1 MITIILT
8 LEEAVKTGL
17 EGAELLNSKDKIIF
31 VYPEGKD
38 SISIAVHNMLSSLKC
53 QTDFVKVPVVDSEK
67 ENEKLMLACIAYLV
81 GANENAFVIDDNNKF
96 VSLSYLNIDRSIN
109 IRSINLDDDSSLSG
123 QDDKKKPVKR
133 RSTKKDKES
142 PVENIVTELS
152 VEEDTEKS
160 PDKNESVDET
170 IVKEE
175 VKKSRQRKTKKKSGI
190 SVTKVKSL
198 DDFKAMLKI
207 FATDEF
213 DPSTMAMGIFESVKK
228 SIWNKTSIDK
238 ELKDTIIIDKK
249 IDLINA
255 SLGEYWADITACVR
269 NLLESAKEK

>member
-1 MITIILT
+1 MKTIILT

-17 EGAELLNSKDKIIF
+17 DGAELLNSKDKIIF

-38 SISIAVHNMLSSLKC
+38 AISIAVHNMLSSLRC
-53 QTDFVKVPVVDSEK
+53 QTDFVKVPVLDSEK
-67 ENEKLMLACIAYLV
+67 ENEKLMLACIAYLA
-81 GANENAFVIDDNNKF
+81 GANENTFVIDDNNKF

-109 IRSINLDDDSSLSG
+109 IRSINLDDDSFLSG

-142 PVENIVTELS
+142 PTENIVTELS
-152 VEEDTEKS
+152 VEDNAEKS
-160 PDKNESVDET
+160 PDKNKSVDES
-170 IVKEE
+170 IVKVE
-175 VKKSRQRKTKKKSGI
+175 VKRSRPRKTKKKSGI
-190 SVTKVKSL
+190 SVAEVKSL
-198 DDFKAMLKI
+198 DDFKAMLKT

-249 IDLINA
+249 IDMINEA
-255 SLGEYWADITACVR
+255 IGDYWADITTCVK
-269 NLLESAKEK
+269 NVLNSGK